1 MNGVR
6 LSLTLRA
13 LGGRDEFTVPLTYN
27 EFVQAAIYNMLP
39 PDFSSFLH
47 NTGYVYGKRVY
58 RFFTFSRL
66 LGRYE
71 LLRNKR
77 CIRFIGPVRLVVV
90 SPLQEIVDAIHGR
103 LLREGTLRLG
113 AEVLE
118 LTEVASAVQAVKDSC
133 LLVHTLS
140 PITVYSTML
149 RQDGRKYTVYFGQ
162 HESAFAEAIRENMR
176 RKLIVARDSLGAT
189 VDIPLDPLD
198 FEILPVGRIQKSVV
212 TFKGVSVQAFSG
224 RFQLQGPPAILS
236 WALEFGLGSKNSQ
249 GFGCVEPLPHHVRGE
264 GGRIRAHRTAY
275 PLG

>member
-1 MNGVR
+1 MR
-6 LSLTLRA
+6 LTLTLRA
-13 LGGRDEFTVPLTYN
+13 LGGREEFTVPLTYN

-47 NTGYVYGKRVY
+47 NTGYIFAKRVF

-71 LLRNKR
+71 LLRDR
-77 CIRFIGPVRLVVV
+77 GCIRFRGPVRLVVV
-90 SPLQEIVDAIHGR
+90 SPLQEMVDAIHGR

-113 AEVLE
+113 VEMLE
-118 LTEVASAVQAVKDSC
+118 LTEVASAVQTVEDSH
-133 LLVHTLS
+133 LWVHTLS

-149 RQDGRKYTVYFGQ
+149 RPDGRKYTVYFDP
-162 HESAFAEAIRENMR
+162 HESAFSEAIRENLR
-176 RKLIVARDSLGAT
+176 RKLMVARDALGAT
-189 VDIPLDPLD
+189 VDVPLDPLD

-212 TFKGVSVQAFSG
+212 TYKGVSVQAFSG

-249 GFGCVEPLPHHVRGE
+249 GFGCIEPLPRQVRRE